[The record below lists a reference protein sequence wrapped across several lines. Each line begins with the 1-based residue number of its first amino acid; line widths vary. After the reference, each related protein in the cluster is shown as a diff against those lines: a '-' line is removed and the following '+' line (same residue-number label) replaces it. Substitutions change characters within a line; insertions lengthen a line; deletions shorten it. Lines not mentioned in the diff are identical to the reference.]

1 MSKRWKPEY
10 CDLYYVVDAV
20 GVVSS
25 HTWCDDTADRTYY
38 TIGNC
43 FRTSEEA
50 EAAAAMV
57 RALLLG
63 FHGDQPEK
71 YTKLPKLTAD
81 VFDRPD
87 CPEWAKFAAVDED
100 GETTFFDKKPYQ
112 STKTCGCF
120 LRDCQYA
127 TIPSK
132 FDASDWKNSLIE
144 RHVKKPKLTTD
155 VFDREDCPE
164 WARYAVVNSNGT
176 LIFFGDKPT
185 FEGEDYGC
193 WSCSY
198 CPYKHIRGIV
208 FDSSDWKNSLIE
220 RPVKLPEWC
229 KGDAIGWCER
239 YGYFRVTC
247 IDDYSEGV
255 YVRRVDDKSKGYLSF
270 RTVCSEATHTQ
281 LRPYNVDELKAL
293 VGKPITMSDGAVC
306 LCTAYGKQ
314 CKSVILDNTHWNA
327 QKLVDNGFTVDGE
340 PCGVL
345 QHLNEKGEWVD

>member
-100 GETTFFDKKPYQ
+100 GETTFFDKMPYQ

-144 RHVKKPKLTTD
+144 RP
-155 VFDREDCPE
+155 
-164 WARYAVVNSNGT
+164 A
-176 LIFFGDKPT
+176 
-185 FEGEDYGC
+185 
-193 WSCSY
+193 
-198 CPYKHIRGIV
+198 
-208 FDSSDWKNSLIE
+208 
-220 RPVKLPEWC
+220 KLPDWC
-229 KGDAIGWCER
+229 KVGEWVWD
-239 YGYFRVTC
+239 
-247 IDDYSEGV
+247 IDDSRYVKIISITDMVLLCTKGKCTYYEELKDMKVLYS
-255 YVRRVDDKSKGYLSF
+255 
-270 RTVCSEATHTQ
+270 HTQ

-306 LCTAYGKQ
+306 LCTAYSERDKT
-314 CKSVILDNTHWNA
+314 VIIDNLHWDT
-327 QKLVDNGFTVDGE
+327 QELRDSGCTIDGE

-345 QHLNEKGEWVD
+345 QHFNEKGAWVD

>member
-10 CDLYYVVDAV
+10 CDLYYFVDAV
-20 GVVSS
+20 GVVNS

-50 EAAAAMV
+50 EAAAAMI
-57 RALLLG
+57 RAMLLG

-87 CPEWAKFAAVDED
+87 CPEWAKFVAVDED
-100 GETTFFDKKPYQ
+100 GETTFFDKMPYQ

-132 FDASDWKNSLIE
+132 FD
-144 RHVKKPKLTTD
+144 P
-155 VFDREDCPE
+155 
-164 WARYAVVNSNGT
+164 
-176 LIFFGDKPT
+176 
-185 FEGEDYGC
+185 
-193 WSCSY
+193 
-198 CPYKHIRGIV
+198 
-208 FDSSDWKNSLIE
+208 SDWKNSLIE
-220 RPVKLPEWC
+220 RPARLPEWC
-229 KGDAIGWCER
+229 KVGEWVWD
-239 YGYFRVTC
+239 
-247 IDDYSEGV
+247 IDDSRYVKIISITDMVLLCTKGKCTYYTDLKDMKGLYSQ
-255 YVRRVDDKSKGYLSF
+255 
-270 RTVCSEATHTQ
+270 AQ
-281 LRPYNVDELKAL
+281 IRPYNVDELKAL

-306 LCTAYGKQ
+306 LCTAYSKQ

-345 QHLNEKGEWVD
+345 EHLNEKGEWVE